1 MKRVEKIAELRNE
14 LKKYQGKKIALVPTM
29 GYLHEGHLLL
39 VKKAREVADIVV
51 MSIFVNPIQF
61 GPNEDFDKYPRDI
74 ERDEM
79 LAKSAGVDYVFYPE
93 VTEMYNNSKTFV
105 EVSEVSEGLCGG
117 KRPGHFRGVATV
129 VLKLFNIVKPDYAVF
144 GIKDAQQVRV
154 IEKMVEDLNVD
165 IKIIRCEIKRE
176 DNGLAMSSRNK
187 YLSVEGKEKALVLSK
202 SLNYAQELIKKGER
216 SSAKLKEEME
226 NFIKSNA
233 DNVKIDYIE
242 IVNYENMKNTEE
254 LNEEILIAE
263 AVYID
268 NVRLID
274 NCILKI

>member
-1 MKRVEKIAELRNE
+1 MKRVEKIEELRNE
-14 LKKYQGKKIALVPTM
+14 LKRYKDKKIALVPTM

-61 GPNEDFDKYPRDI
+61 GPNEDFDKYPRNI

-79 LAKSAGVDYVFYPE
+79 LADSAGVDYIFYPE

-105 EVSEVSEGLCGG
+105 DVLEVSEGLCGG

-176 DNGLAMSSRNK
+176 ESGLAMSSRNK
-187 YLSVEGKEKALVLSK
+187 YLSVEGKENALIISK
-202 SLNYAQELIKKGER
+202 SLKYAQELIKNGER
-216 SSAKLKEEME
+216 SSIKLKEEIK
-226 NFIKSNA
+226 NFIKSNEKDA
-233 DNVKIDYIE
+233 EIDYIE
-242 IVNYENMKNTEE
+242 IVNYENMKDTEE
-254 LNEEILIAE
+254 LNGEILIAE
-263 AVYID
+263 AVYIE

>member
-1 MKRVEKIAELRNE
+1 MKRVEKIEELRNE
-14 LKKYQGKKIALVPTM
+14 LKRYRDKKIALVPTM

-176 DNGLAMSSRNK
+176 DSGLAMSSRNK

>member
-1 MKRVEKIAELRNE
+1 
-14 LKKYQGKKIALVPTM
+14 
-29 GYLHEGHLLL
+29 
-39 VKKAREVADIVV
+39 
-51 MSIFVNPIQF
+51 MS
-61 GPNEDFDKYPRDI
+61 
-74 ERDEM
+74 
-79 LAKSAGVDYVFYPE
+79 
-93 VTEMYNNSKTFV
+93 T
-105 EVSEVSEGLCGG
+105 
-117 KRPGHFRGVATV
+117 
-129 VLKLFNIVKPDYAVF
+129 
-144 GIKDAQQVRV
+144 
-154 IEKMVEDLNVD
+154 
-165 IKIIRCEIKRE
+165 
-176 DNGLAMSSRNK
+176 RNK
-187 YLSVEGKEKALVLSK
+187 YLAVEGKEKALVLSK

>member
-74 ERDEM
+74 ERDEK
-79 LAKSAGVDYVFYPE
+79 LAESAGVDYIFYPE
-93 VTEMYNNSKTFV
+93 VGEMYKDAKTTV
-105 EVSEVSEGLCGG
+105 EVTGVSEGLCGG

-129 VLKLFNIVKPDYAVF
+129 VLKLINIAKPDYAVF
-144 GIKDAQQVRV
+144 GTKDAQQVRV

-165 IKIIRCEIKRE
+165 VKIVRCEIKRE
-176 DNGLAMSSRNK
+176 ESGLALSSRNK
-187 YLSVEGKEKALVLSK
+187 YLSPEGKIKALALSRSIESTK
-202 SLNYAQELIKKGER
+202 KLIAEGER
-216 SSAKLKEEME
+216 NPQKIKMEIEKVIKE
-226 NFIKSNA
+226 NA
-233 DNVKIDYIE
+233 AEAVIDYIE
-242 IVNYENMKNTEE
+242 IVNYETMKNIETVSG
-254 LNEEILIAE
+254 EILIAE
-263 AVYID
+263 AVYIEK
-268 NVRLID
+268 VRLID

>member
-176 DNGLAMSSRNK
+176 DSGLAMSSRNK

>member
-74 ERDEM
+74 ERDEK
-79 LAKSAGVDYVFYPE
+79 LAEGAGVDYIFYPE
-93 VTEMYNNSKTFV
+93 VGEMYKDAKTTV
-105 EVSEVSEGLCGG
+105 EVTGVSDGLCGG

-129 VLKLFNIVKPDYAVF
+129 VLKLINIAKPDYAVF
-144 GIKDAQQVRV
+144 GTKDAQQVRV

-165 IKIIRCEIKRE
+165 VKIVRCEIKRE
-176 DNGLAMSSRNK
+176 ESGLALSSRNK
-187 YLSVEGKEKALVLSK
+187 YLSPEGKIKALALSRSIESAK
-202 SLNYAQELIKKGER
+202 KLIAEGER
-216 SSAKLKEEME
+216 NPQKIKMEIEKVIKE
-226 NFIKSNA
+226 NA
-233 DNVKIDYIE
+233 AEAVIDYIE
-242 IVNYENMKNTEE
+242 IVNYETMKNIETVSG
-254 LNEEILIAE
+254 EILIAE
-263 AVYID
+263 AVYIEK
-268 NVRLID
+268 VRLID